1 MFRTLCLSL
10 LRVPSSPP
18 PHELDILNLGLVF
31 SEVDKGVADLKKKI
45 LINSAPVPSDVDCE
59 LPPATQMLPL
69 ESSVDQINKSLFPE
83 TVLSSLMVQFPG
95 FMRSVLE
102 AIGP

>member
-1 MFRTLCLSL
+1 M
-10 LRVPSSPP
+10 PSSPP
-18 PHELDILNLGLVF
+18 PHELNILNLGLVF
-31 SEVDKGVADLKKKI
+31 SEVDKGVADLKKKKKV
-45 LINSAPVPSDVDCE
+45 INSAPVPRDVDCE

-69 ESSVDQINKSLFPE
+69 ESSVDQINKSLFPK
-83 TVLSSLMVQFPG
+83 TVLSSMMAQFPG